1 MRWIA
6 CQTPLRDIT
15 VRILNKAVT
24 ALPCT
29 VLMLQYLR
37 RF

>member
-15 VRILNKAVT
+15 VRILNNAVT
-24 ALPCT
+24 ALPWT
-29 VLMLQYLR
+29 MLMLQYPR